1 MSPSESKSSSAV
13 LRQPARPAEASPL
26 AGGFRDREST
36 QSLDYF
42 LLDLADA
49 LNSTLDLDA
58 LLQRVA
64 ELVKR
69 AIHYEIFA
77 ILLLNERTQEL
88 RMRFQIGHSA
98 EAERVRVKVGH
109 GITGVAVQER
119 RAVLANDVSQE
130 PNYINVHPAVRS
142 ELAVPLITKN
152 RVIGVIDIQAREPGY
167 FTEEHQRLLTL
178 VASRVAIS
186 VENARLYTRL
196 SRQAQTLTVLN
207 DISRELTSILNL
219 DQLLKRIGDLLLRL
233 MDYQMFSILLLDENN
248 SLLQHRFS
256 LRFRENVQIKQD
268 IPVGKGLVGY
278 AAQHGQAVLVPDVSK
293 DARYIA
299 VNPETRSELC
309 VPLIYKERVIG
320 VLDLEHTR
328 RNYFNEDHVRTLN
341 TMAAQIAI
349 AIENARL
356 YERIAQ
362 QERRLEHDMEMAREL
377 QSRLLPAVCPSCM
390 SAEVAARSVPALTI
404 GGDLYDFLP
413 YSNGTTGIALGD
425 VSGKGAPA
433 ALYAALVSGILRSKA
448 PQQPSPA
455 QMLKVINRSLSERKI
470 AAQYVSMLYAVWED
484 DQRLMRIANSG
495 APRPFFV
502 SGEKIEIVQ
511 ATGLPAGLF
520 EDAQYDELTIPAKDG
535 DLFVFF
541 SDGIIDALN
550 QDGEQFGRSR
560 LEKTVARLGNSSA
573 AEMVKGI
580 FKAVEVHRNG
590 VEPFDDETVVALK
603 VLGDGKPSAS
613 IGGTKRTKKS

>member
-1 MSPSESKSSSAV
+1 MSAPESKSLSSVSVVEKPGKSSRSGVSREQA
-13 LRQPARPAEASPL
+13 P
-26 AGGFRDREST
+26 GFNFEG
-36 QSLDYF
+36 F
-42 LLDLADA
+42 LLDFADA
-49 LNSTLDLDA
+49 LNTTLDLDA
-58 LLQRVA
+58 LLQRIA
-64 ELVKR
+64 ELVR
-69 AIHYEIFA
+69 RVINYEIFA

-88 RMRFQIGHSA
+88 RMRFQIGHSV
-98 EAERVRVKVGH
+98 EAERVRIKVGH
-109 GITGVAVQER
+109 GITGRAVQER
-119 RAVLANDVSQE
+119 ASVLVSDVTRD
-130 PNYINVHPAVRS
+130 PTYINVHPAVRS

-152 RVIGVIDIQAREPGY
+152 RVIGVIDIQAREVGY

-233 MDYQMFSILLLDENN
+233 IDYQMFSILLLDESN

-268 IPVGKGLVGY
+268 IPVGRGLVGY
-278 AAQHGQAVLVPDVSK
+278 AAQQGQAVLVPDVSK
-293 DARYIA
+293 DPRYIA

-309 VPLIYKERVIG
+309 VPMIYKERVIG
-320 VLDLEHTR
+320 VLDLENTR
-328 RNYFNEDHVRTLN
+328 RSYFTDDHVRTLN

-362 QERRLEHDMEMAREL
+362 QERRLEHDLEMAREL
-377 QSRLLPAVCPSCM
+377 QFRLLPSVCPSCL
-390 SAEVAARSVPALTI
+390 SAQVAAKSVPALTI
-404 GGDLYDFLP
+404 GGDLSGFLP

-455 QMLKVINRSLSERKI
+455 LMLRAINRSLSERKI
-470 AAQYVSMLYAVWED
+470 AAQYVSMLYAVWNDE
-484 DQRLMRIANSG
+484 QRLM
-495 APRPFFV
+495 
-502 SGEKIEIVQ
+502 
-511 ATGLPAGLF
+511 
-520 EDAQYDELTIPAKDG
+520 
-535 DLFVFF
+535 
-541 SDGIIDALN
+541 
-550 QDGEQFGRSR
+550 
-560 LEKTVARLGNSSA
+560 
-573 AEMVKGI
+573 
-580 FKAVEVHRNG
+580 
-590 VEPFDDETVVALK
+590 
-603 VLGDGKPSAS
+603 
-613 IGGTKRTKKS
+613 